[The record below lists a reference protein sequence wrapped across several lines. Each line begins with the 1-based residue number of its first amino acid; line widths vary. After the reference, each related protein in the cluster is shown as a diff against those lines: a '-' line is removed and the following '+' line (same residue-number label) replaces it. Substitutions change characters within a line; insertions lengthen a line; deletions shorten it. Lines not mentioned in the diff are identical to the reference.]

1 MPSILQ
7 TIFALPL
14 RALSWLGSQGTRA
27 VAAVVFIAAAVPPL
41 GALLRP
47 YVTEAIFVLLCIS
60 FMRVDLAALYSH
72 LRRPALVATAT
83 AWTTIGVPLIVGLIA
98 HATGLTARAPG
109 LSLAL
114 MLQSMASPMM
124 AAPALA
130 ALMGLDAT
138 LVLITL
144 VTSTAL
150 VPFTASLFA
159 GLFLGDM
166 LPFYDPP
173 RERLPTNTRLLA
185 SLLERISADD
195 DALSAMA
202 RIATY
207 EGERAREL
215 QHRIDMARDVHDG
228 VVQRLFGVSMALD
241 AGGEFPPSARSRA
254 AAEIQGAL
262 ADLRNVV
269 QRPLGRTS
277 RPTGATLA
285 EELARLTHLYED
297 MTIEAQELEVPPH
310 LEPLAQSVL
319 AESLRNADHHAIHA
333 HVTVRATCSDEA
345 FILEVANDGIRPSG
359 GTPST
364 GMGLRLAAF
373 EALNAG
379 GFVEFGEHEGLW
391 KVRLVVP
398 IDDDS

>member
-1 MPSILQ
+1 VSASSQQPPVSVSALDAFADVLAEADAGSSRDAFYGRLCEVICRLGNMDRAVLFRYDEAVRRVRAAGAHGMDLSIFEGAQ
-7 TIFALPL
+7 VSVESAPIAR
-14 RALSWLGSQGTRA
+14 RALEADEVVEAAPPFEGEVPSSYAPLLQGGSLFCVPV
-27 VAAVVFIAAAVPPL
+27 VAANRWIGVVLCDRTVDTPL
-41 GALLRP
+41 SPSERHALWTLGK
-47 YVTEAIFVLLCIS
+47 T
-60 FMRVDLAALYSH
+60 AAL
-72 LRRPALVATAT
+72 A
-83 AWTTIGVPLIVGLIA
+83 
-98 HATGLTARAPG
+98 
-109 LSLAL
+109 
-114 MLQSMASPMM
+114 
-124 AAPALA
+124 
-130 ALMGLDAT
+130 
-138 LVLITL
+138 
-144 VTSTAL
+144 
-150 VPFTASLFA
+150 
-159 GLFLGDM
+159 
-166 LPFYDPP
+166 
-173 RERLPTNTRLLA
+173 
-185 SLLERISADD
+185 
-195 DALSAMA
+195 AMA
-202 RIATY
+202 RIATF

-241 AGGEFPPSARSRA
+241 AGGDFPPGARSRA

-262 ADLRNVV
+262 ADLRSVV

-285 EELARLTHLYED
+285 EELRRLTHLYSGL
-297 MTIEAQELEVPPH
+297 TIVAEPLVEVPRH

-319 AESLRNADHHAIHA
+319 AESLRNADHHADGA
-333 HVTVRATCSDEA
+333 RVTVRATCSDDA

-398 IDDDS
+398 LDDDG

>member
-1 MPSILQ
+1 VSASSQQPPVSVSALDAFVDVLAEADAGSTTDAFYGRLCEVICRLGHMDRAVLFRYDEAVRRVRAAGAHGMDLSIFEGAQ
-7 TIFALPL
+7 VSVESAPIAR
-14 RALSWLGSQGTRA
+14 RALEADEVVEAAAPFEGEVPSAYAPLLQDGSLFCVPV
-27 VAAVVFIAAAVPPL
+27 VAANRWIGVVLCDRISDTPL
-41 GALLRP
+41 SPSERHALWTLGK
-47 YVTEAIFVLLCIS
+47 T
-60 FMRVDLAALYSH
+60 AAL
-72 LRRPALVATAT
+72 A
-83 AWTTIGVPLIVGLIA
+83 
-98 HATGLTARAPG
+98 
-109 LSLAL
+109 
-114 MLQSMASPMM
+114 
-124 AAPALA
+124 
-130 ALMGLDAT
+130 
-138 LVLITL
+138 
-144 VTSTAL
+144 
-150 VPFTASLFA
+150 
-159 GLFLGDM
+159 
-166 LPFYDPP
+166 
-173 RERLPTNTRLLA
+173 
-185 SLLERISADD
+185 
-195 DALSAMA
+195 AMA
-202 RIATY
+202 RIATF

-241 AGGEFPPSARSRA
+241 AGGEFPASARSRA

-262 ADLRNVV
+262 ADLRSVV

-297 MTIEAQELEVPPH
+297 MTIEAQELAAVPPH

-333 HVTVRATCSDEA
+333 QVTVRATCSDEA

-379 GFVEFGEHEGLW
+379 GFIEFGEHEGLW